1 MDKINSDNFVEM
13 NAYTLEHRILVT
25 GNTKANWEKIF
36 VGFCRLQCIV
46 GHTKKKEGDIVE
58 DVQLVHALQ
67 TRQAGAV
74 EQFQTAYT
82 PLLRY
87 IIAPILPDA
96 RDREECLSDVL
107 LRVWDSIGTFD
118 PGKAA
123 LTTWLTHLTRN
134 AALNRR
140 RGNERRREGGTLDE
154 TMPDSADGPEQSLLK
169 AEAARTLWAAV
180 ERLGRRDRE
189 LFLRKYY
196 YYQPIAQIAAESGL
210 TVRAVEGKL
219 YRIRKHLQSE
229 LGDVIHG

>member
-1 MDKINSDNFVEM
+1 M
-13 NAYTLEHRILVT
+13 
-25 GNTKANWEKIF
+25 
-36 VGFCRLQCIV
+36 
-46 GHTKKKEGDIVE
+46 E

-67 TRQAGAV
+67 TRQDGAM

-118 PGKAA
+118 PGRA
-123 LTTWLTHLTRN
+123 
-134 AALNRR
+134 
-140 RGNERRREGGTLDE
+140 
-154 TMPDSADGPEQSLLK
+154 
-169 AEAARTLWAAV
+169 LWAAV

-229 LGDVIHG
+229 LGGVIHG

>member
-1 MDKINSDNFVEM
+1 M
-13 NAYTLEHRILVT
+13 
-25 GNTKANWEKIF
+25 
-36 VGFCRLQCIV
+36 
-46 GHTKKKEGDIVE
+46 E

-140 RGNERRREGGTLDE
+140 RANERRREGGTLDE

-180 ERLGRRDRE
+180 DGGHRARVLWAAVERLGRRDRE

-196 YYQPIAQIAAESGL
+196 YYQPTAQIAAESGL

-229 LGDVIHG
+229 LGGVIHG

>member
-1 MDKINSDNFVEM
+1 M
-13 NAYTLEHRILVT
+13 
-25 GNTKANWEKIF
+25 
-36 VGFCRLQCIV
+36 
-46 GHTKKKEGDIVE
+46 E

-67 TRQAGAV
+67 TRQDGAM

-123 LTTWLTHLTRN
+123 LTTWLTHLTRS

-196 YYQPIAQIAAESGL
+196 YYQPTAQIAAESGL

-219 YRIRKHLQSE
+219 YRICKHLQSE
-229 LGDVIHG
+229 LGGVIHG